1 MAPTPRPNR
10 LFKAVVVIGAS
21 LTAGGCGDDVPVPDA
36 AALIAD
42 GQPVDAPTDAG
53 TDGPPPDVILIL

>member
-1 MAPTPRPNR
+1 

-36 AALIAD
+36 AALVAD